1 MSEHQMLFDAADMF
15 KIDDIDKDVIL
26 RQLPGGFHRCA
37 VSEGYPFLYTSD
49 SFLNILGWTE
59 DEIVNK
65 FQNKY
70 MNLVHPDD
78 IDLIRNYADRV
89 LENLETECEGK
100 YEEEIYRLIGK
111 TGYHWVADSTATIH
125 TSEGYVIQGFIYDI
139 SSFIVAREKQQSK
152 LRNIQKRHLDS
163 LEVQLYS
170 ERKYLDVLTRDFGAV
185 YHVNL
190 KKNTSM
196 LIKVDNNISRY
207 DDVKANMHHENDY
220 LERMNTYA
228 EQFVASAYRNE
239 FKEIVNPENIM
250 RELKSTP
257 RYSYR
262 YRVLQVEEGQHNFEM
277 QVIRINDNPE
287 DGNVLIAFRYIDHI
301 ITEEQRQHMELEE
314 RLERERTQ
322 NEMLSALGSIYHA
335 IFEIDLLAD
344 RYTKIACRKEIEHYY
359 DESESSASRVLSRI
373 CEIAVDDRYA
383 NRMRRFFDLE
393 TLANRLMYRE
403 FVEAEC
409 VTTDG
414 SWHRARLIA
423 KRRNKD
429 GFVSQVLYVTQIIDD
444 EKQYEEHLLTKAQYA
459 DYANSAKTDF
469 ISQVAHD
476 IRTPMNAIFG
486 FLEIAEASQ
495 DDWERVKYSLKRI
508 RSAGEFLRGL
518 VDDVLDISRME
529 KGMMKIQPVEFELA
543 KEMHGFADAM
553 ANSKF
558 EKHQNFHFQLSD
570 ITHNFVV
577 VDPLR
582 LKQIYTNLISNA
594 IKYTPDGGDVYFLIR
609 QKESPKEG
617 FVRLIATIS
626 DNGIGMSKEF
636 MEKMFHKFER
646 ATDTRVNA
654 VSGYGLGLSIVK
666 QLVNL
671 MDGKL
676 DVQSE
681 LGKGTTVCVELE
693 VPYVD
698 KYVAEIE
705 LSEDVED
712 KCAGM
717 NLLVAEDNDLSRE
730 MIKELLELHDITCD
744 CAENGIVCLE
754 YFEASKPGTYD
765 AILMDMQMPGMNGL
779 ETTEKI
785 RASSHSEAKTIPIIA
800 MTANALKD
808 DVNRCLAAGMNYHM
822 SKPIDMKC
830 LKNKLYELSRKGS
843 VSNFVE
849 SSRNLL

>member
-1 MSEHQMLFDAADMF
+1 MSEHQILFDDADMF
-15 KIDDIDKDVIL
+15 KIEDIDKDVIL
-26 RQLPGGFHRCA
+26 RQLPGGFHRCT
-37 VSEGYPFLYTSD
+37 VSEGYPFLYMSE

-59 DEIVNK
+59 EEVVDK

-70 MNLVHPDD
+70 INLVHPDD
-78 IDLIRNYADRV
+78 ICLLRRYADRV
-89 LENLETECEGK
+89 LENLEEDCEGK
-100 YEEEIYRLIGK
+100 YEEEIYRLQGK
-111 TGYHWVADSTATIH
+111 TGYHWVADSTAIIRAN
-125 TSEGYVIQGFIYDI
+125 EDVIIQGFIYDI
-139 SSFIVAREKQQSK
+139 SNFIVAREKQQSR
-152 LRNIQKRHLDS
+152 LRTIQKRHLDS

-196 LIKVDNNISRY
+196 LIKVDKNISRY
-207 DDVKANMHHENDY
+207 DTVRANLHCENNY
-220 LERMNTYA
+220 MNRMDIYA
-228 EQFVASAYRNE
+228 EQFVASAYREE
-239 FKEIVNPENIM
+239 FKQIIKPENIM
-250 RELKSTP
+250 RELKHTP

-262 YRVLQVEEGQHNFEM
+262 YRALQVEDGQHNFEM

-287 DGNVLIAFRYIDHI
+287 DGNVLIAFRYIDHL

-322 NEMLSALGSIYHA
+322 NEVLSALGGIYHA
-335 IFEIDLLAD
+335 IFEIDLPSD
-344 RYTKIACRKEIEHYY
+344 RYTKIACRKEVEHYY
-359 DESESSASRVLSRI
+359 DEGESSASRILSKI

-393 TLANRLMYRE
+393 TLAERLMYRE

-409 VTTDG
+409 VTKEG

-423 KRRNKD
+423 KRRNKN
-429 GFVSQVLYVTQIIDD
+429 GLVSQVLYVTQIIDD

-459 DYANSAKTDF
+459 DYANRAKTDF

-486 FLEIAEASQ
+486 FLEIAEASK
-495 DDWERVKYSLKRI
+495 DDWERVEYSLKRI
-508 RSAGEFLRGL
+508 RSAGEFLKGL

-529 KGMMKIQPVEFELA
+529 KGMMTMQPVEFELT
-543 KEMHGFADAM
+543 KEMRGFADAM

-558 EKHQNFHFQLSD
+558 EKHQNFRFQLFD
-570 ITHNFVV
+570 ITHDFVV

-594 IKYTPDGGDVYFLIR
+594 IKYTPNGGDVQFLVR
-609 QKESPKEG
+609 QEESQKEG
-617 FVRLIATIS
+617 YVRLIATIA
-626 DNGIGMSKEF
+626 DNGIGMSEEF

-646 ATDTRVNA
+646 ATDTRVNE

-666 QLVNL
+666 QIVNL

-698 KYVAEIE
+698 KPLLAEIE
-705 LSEDVED
+705 PVAEAEVNCEGLH
-712 KCAGM
+712 
-717 NLLVAEDNDLSRE
+717 LLIAEDNELSRE
-730 MIKELLELHDITCD
+730 MIAELFELHGISCD
-744 CAENGIVCLE
+744 CAENGFVCLD
-754 YFEASKPGTYD
+754 YFESSKAGTYD
-765 AILMDMQMPGMNGL
+765 AILMDMQMPGMNGI
-779 ETTEKI
+779 ETTVKI
-785 RASSHSEAKTIPIIA
+785 RESSHSEAKTIPIIA

-808 DVNRCLAAGMNYHM
+808 DVQRCLDAGMNYHM

-830 LKNKLYELSRKGS
+830 LKRKLYELGS
-843 VSNFVE
+843 VG
-849 SSRNLL
+849 SRG